1 MRSTVWYSN
10 FHHRHTRASTCLI
23 EDVIKYT
30 ETMNVHGA
38 VLFLDFKKVL
48 IPLIG
53 NLCFI
58 FYEDLVL
65 TIPL

>member
-1 MRSTVWYSN
+1 
-10 FHHRHTRASTCLI
+10 
-23 EDVIKYT
+23 
-30 ETMNVHGA
+30 MNVHGA

-65 TIPL
+65 TIPLEDG